1 VGGVG
6 AHGVDFRV
14 LGPLEVDVNGYV
26 LDVGGPQLQAV
37 LALLLASV
45 GRVVS
50 VSAFVEALWGQH
62 APQDADRTVR
72 TYVSRLRKAL
82 LPAAEALGID
92 ELILTRSPGY
102 LLLDRSIVD
111 ASRFERLATAGG
123 QALAAGTPAVATE
136 KLSAALA
143 LWRGTAYG
151 EFTAY
156 TALCGEG
163 MRLEQLRRNVVQ
175 DRIDADLAA
184 GQGRELIA
192 ELEGLTAAYPEHE
205 RLWGQLMTALYRAG
219 RQADAL
225 KAFRTARRLLVHD
238 SGVEPSPLLTEIHRR
253 ILAQDPRLLASREPA
268 PPRVRRE
275 SMALRP
281 AQLPPSVP
289 LFTGRSGELA
299 ALDVTRMATGT
310 PGSITISALCG
321 TAGVGKTAL
330 AVHWAQRAAAQ
341 FPDGQLYVNL
351 HGFDPTRS
359 ALEPTEAL
367 RGFLDALA
375 IPAERIPTSLD
386 AQTTLYRSLTADKRL
401 LIVLDNA
408 RDTEQ
413 VRPLLPSSPGS
424 MVIVTSRD
432 DLVGLVARDGARR
445 LRLDVLRPEE
455 SLDLLYGLIGDRIDE
470 PDAVVTLARQCAHLP
485 LALRIA
491 ADLVTRHSGASIT
504 ALVSELASEHRRLDV
519 LDAGADDCT
528 AVRAVFSWSE
538 NHLPAATVRLFWLLG
553 LHPGREI
560 DASAAAALAGV
571 EPGDAR
577 LLMEQLSRA
586 HLVERAGT
594 DRWTMHDLLR
604 VFARE
609 RAAERI
615 ENAERLVALRALY
628 AYYLNS
634 ALDAMDDVLPATRGW
649 RRGTEPAVSAAPITV
664 DSECTKARA
673 WLDTERLNL
682 IAAIQAAS
690 GDLSGY
696 AVSIAHAIGQYL
708 TLGFHNADA
717 FAVHGRALAVAESLG
732 DQTGQA
738 RALLELGR
746 ATGRSGRYTDSS
758 DYYRRSLTL
767 FRQLGD
773 NEGEAWSVH
782 ELGTNMNR
790 VGQYPAA
797 LKHFRDALAL
807 HRTTGNRSGEASAV
821 ASIGQVL
828 CSLGQYRD
836 VVSHFQ
842 HAATLFEWTGH
853 RVGQGR
859 LLNDLGNV
867 LQRQGRNAEAH
878 DCHERALRI
887 LHDVGDPAAEAC
899 TLTDLGRIY
908 SKWGRHAEALSNVEQ
923 ALATFRELG
932 DRVGEVEA
940 LIDLGDACERMARY
954 QDSIGHHR
962 QAHRLAEQLGDR
974 HLQASALNGH
984 GRSLSA
990 GGHPREALLLHRAAF
1005 EHSSGI
1011 GNLEHKARSLDG
1023 MARAHEL
1030 TGQFEHA
1037 HRLWSEALDLYTE
1050 LEMPEADDVSR
1061 RLSMVDTGVGED
1073 VVGAS
1078 PAH

>member
-1 VGGVG
+1 VGGG
-6 AHGVDFRV
+6 SAHGVDFRV
-14 LGPLEVDVNGYV
+14 LGPLEVDVNGVV
-26 LDVGGPQLQAV
+26 LDIGGPQLQAV
-37 LALLLASV
+37 LALLLAGA

-50 VSAFVEALWGQH
+50 VSSFVEALWGQH

-82 LPAAEALGID
+82 APAAAALGTG
-92 ELILTRSPGY
+92 ELILTRPPGY
-102 LLLDRSIVD
+102 LLLDRDIVD
-111 ASRFERLATAGG
+111 ASRFERLAIVGG
-123 QALAAGTPAVATE
+123 QALAAGTPAAATE
-136 KLSAALA
+136 QLSAALA
-143 LWRGTAYG
+143 LWRGAAYG
-151 EFTAY
+151 EFGAY
-156 TALCGEG
+156 SALNGEG

-192 ELEGLTAAYPEHE
+192 ELEGLTAAHPEHE

-253 ILAQDPRLLASREPA
+253 ILAQDPRLLARCELA

-275 SMALRP
+275 GLALRP

-289 LFTGRSGELA
+289 MFVGRSGELA
-299 ALDVTRMATGT
+299 TLDVTRMATGT
-310 PGSITISALCG
+310 PGTITISALCG

-330 AVHWAQRAAAQ
+330 AVHWAQRVAAQ

-351 HGFDPTRS
+351 HGFDPIRS

-367 RGFLDALA
+367 RGFLDAFA
-375 IPAERIPTSLD
+375 VPAERIPNTLD

-408 RDTEQ
+408 QDTEQ

-424 MVIVTSRD
+424 MVVVTSRD

-445 LRLDVLRPEE
+445 VRLDVLRPDE
-455 SLDLLYGLIGDRIDE
+455 SVDLLHGLIGDRGAE
-470 PDAVVTLARQCAHLP
+470 QAAVVTLARQCAHLP

-491 ADLVTRHSGASIT
+491 ADLVTRHSGATIG
-504 ALVSELASEHRRLDV
+504 ALVGELASEQRRLDL
-519 LDAGADDCT
+519 LDAGADDST

-538 NHLPAATVRLFWLLG
+538 RHLPQATVRLFWLLG

-560 DASAAAALAGV
+560 DAAAAAALAGV
-571 EPGDAR
+571 EPADAR
-577 LLMEQLSRA
+577 VLMAQLSRA
-586 HLVERAGT
+586 NLVEPAGT

-615 ENAERLVALRALY
+615 ESAERLVALRSLY
-628 AYYLNS
+628 AFYLAA
-634 ALDAMDDVLPATRGW
+634 ALDAMDAVLPATRGW
-649 RRGTEPAVSAAPITV
+649 RRGTQPAVSAAPITV
-664 DSECTKARA
+664 DSECARA
-673 WLDTERLNL
+673 RVWLDTERLNL
-682 IAAIQAAS
+682 IAAIEAAG

-696 AVSIAHAIGQYL
+696 AVSIAHALGQYL

-717 FAVHGRALAVAESLG
+717 FTVHGRALAVAETLG
-732 DQTGQA
+732 DRTGQA

-746 ATGRSGRYTDSS
+746 ATGRSGRYADSS

-773 NEGEAWSVH
+773 HEGEAWSVH

-790 VGQYPAA
+790 IGQYPAA

-807 HRTTGNRSGEASAV
+807 HRMTGNRPGEAAAM

-836 VVSHFQ
+836 VVSHFK

-867 LQRQGRNAEAH
+867 LQRQGRYAEAH

-899 TLTDLGRIY
+899 TLNDLGRIY
-908 SKWGRHAEALSNVEQ
+908 SKWGRHAEALGNHEQ

-940 LIDLGDACERMARY
+940 LIELGDACERMSRHEE
-954 QDSIGHHR
+954 SIGHHR

-974 HLQASALNGH
+974 HLQASALNGQ

-1005 EHSSGI
+1005 EHSAGI
-1011 GNLEHKARSLDG
+1011 GNPEHRARSLDG

-1030 TGQFEHA
+1030 TCQYEQA
-1037 HRLWSEALDLYTE
+1037 HRLWTEARDIYTE
-1050 LEMPEADDVSR
+1050 LDMPEADVVSR
-1061 RLSMVDTGVGED
+1061 RLSTVDPGAREE
-1073 VVGAS
+1073 VVGAA
-1078 PAH
+1078 PTR